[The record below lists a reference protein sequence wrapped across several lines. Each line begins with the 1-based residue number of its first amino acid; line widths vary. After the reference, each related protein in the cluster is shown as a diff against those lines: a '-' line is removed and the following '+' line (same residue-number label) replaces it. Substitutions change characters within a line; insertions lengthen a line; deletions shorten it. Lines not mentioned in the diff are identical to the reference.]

1 MRALM
6 SCLLS
11 LLLVAIPAAPL
22 WASPEMT
29 AAHMLGCDMTP
40 SAMAGGAH
48 NEAHGQ
54 TSPDQGGD
62 EPAGRSCPLAASCFT
77 SLAAPTAPSVLMG
90 SLTPVRLLPPSARL
104 LGPAGF
110 DLDPPPPRLGDV

>member
-22 WASPEMT
+22 WASPEMA

-40 SAMAGGAH
+40 AAMAGSAH
-48 NEAHGQ
+48 HAAHGQ
-54 TSPDQGGD
+54 ASPDQGD
-62 EPAGRSCPLAASCFT
+62 EEPASRSCPLAAACFT
-77 SLAAPTAPSVLMG
+77 SLAAPTAPSVVKG
-90 SLTPVRLLPPSARL
+90 SLTPVRLLAPSARL